1 MGWRKPP
8 ESAHSGG
15 LRHPLAGAQ
24 EELLLLDFRGG
35 VFVYVPASKIDLVQK
50 YVGSSQSEPELSK
63 FGSGSW
69 ENRKQ
74 KVEAAVMDMAAEM
87 LQLQAVRAAQPGQ
100 AYPPDT

>member
-24 EELLLLDFRGG
+24 QEHLLLEFRGG

-50 YVGSSQSEPELSK
+50 YVGSSQSDPELSK
-63 FGSGSW
+63 FGGTGW
-69 ENRKQ
+69 QRRKE
-74 KVEAAVMDMAAEM
+74 KVEETAMYLA
-87 LQLQAVRAAQPGQ
+87 
-100 AYPPDT
+100 PDTPQRQTVPASEAGCRPPTHP